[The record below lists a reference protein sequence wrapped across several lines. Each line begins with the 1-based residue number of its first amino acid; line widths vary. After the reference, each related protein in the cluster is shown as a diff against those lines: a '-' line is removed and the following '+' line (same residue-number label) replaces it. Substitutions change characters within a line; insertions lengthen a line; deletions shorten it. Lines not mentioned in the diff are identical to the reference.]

1 MPTENSHTKKQKVVD
16 LPKLAQEAWEHY
28 RNYLDSMEGGED
40 DEEEQN
46 EEGDIDELQAIIDLV
61 EPHLRL
67 DNTSQNPVE
76 AAEVADSPWKSV
88 VDLLPV
94 LVSVA
99 YNNLAEAAIAEYL
112 HMVEHTK
119 NMNENTKED
128 NEAVILAEKAKNVQ
142 SLLQKSLQAFGG
154 NAATWSM
161 GANFGRMSHRL
172 SLATTREW
180 YEKAVVWAVRIRAQ
194 AVTLLEDETIED
206 PLLKEWTEL
215 MLLNHMVG
223 VEFEDDEEDENDS
236 DDEDIDQDEKE
247 NDEAEEEGHYS
258 VSAVEATARFMCAML
273 WSMQGDHD
281 KAASHLQHFD
291 VTHRLH
297 PNVWNIAELAPAL
310 SSPPKAAPLVF
321 KPDSGVLPKH
331 LYNGMKT
338 VFAPDSAY
346 WKESNYAGRGYYSF
360 FMEYDPTASFV
371 PQNLIEDVIV
381 NHLLPR
387 AQQTLDMSSSAEG
400 VSDEENKTIC
410 GFEWWTH
417 TRPIQANLG
426 HNLHFDT
433 DESILAQ
440 EGKVTHPILSS
451 VLYVTGGDDPKER
464 PSGSTILLDQTPDS
478 TAVAEYCWQGTP
490 HDNSFMIFPGNLLH
504 GVLPCPGKAEPE
516 SDGNNKTAELWN
528 DWIEPK
534 DGTAT
539 EDVVNRL
546 TFMVGFW
553 TRNVPAGMKD
563 RRLYGPCG
571 PLPPATEEHSWVQ
584 QISKGYADNG
594 KGVAASKAASE
605 PMVPTAL
612 PRVSPAWE
620 VLPSSTKLR
629 AAPATKGGKSPKEQ
643 TDTLKIPYGIDH
655 RFFVKDA
662 PKCFRDSLFEDKKDC
677 EVDGDSDG

>member
-1 MPTENSHTKKQKVVD
+1 MTTENSTSKKQKVVD

-28 RNYLDSMEGGED
+28 RNYLDSMEDGED
-40 DEEEQN
+40 
-46 EEGDIDELQAIIDLV
+46 EGDIDELQAIIDLL
-61 EPHLRL
+61 EPYLQL
-67 DNTSQNPVE
+67 DGKSPNPAE
-76 AAEVADSPWKSV
+76 AAEVATPWKSV

-112 HMVEHTK
+112 HTVEHTK
-119 NMNENTKED
+119 NNENRKEE
-128 NEAVILAEKAKNVQ
+128 NEAVLLSEKAKNVQ
-142 SLLQKSLQAFGG
+142 TLLQKSLRAFSG

-180 YEKAVVWAVRIRAQ
+180 YEMAVSCASSIRAQ

-223 VEFEDDEEDENDS
+223 VEFEDDDEEDNNYDNY
-236 DDEDIDQDEKE
+236 EDNNKGDKQI
-247 NDEAEEEGHYS
+247 DEAEEEGHYS

-281 KAASHLQHFD
+281 KAVSHLQHFD

-297 PNVWNIAELAPAL
+297 PNVWNIAQSAPTL
-310 SSPPKAAPLVF
+310 SPPPKAAPLVF

-331 LYNGMKT
+331 LYDGMRK
-338 VFAPDSAY
+338 VFAPDAPY
-346 WKESNYAGRGYYSF
+346 WKESNYAERGYYSF
-360 FMEYDPTASFV
+360 FMEHDPTASFV
-371 PQNLIEDVIV
+371 PRNLIEDVIV

-387 AQQTLDMSSSAEG
+387 AQQTLDMSPTEG
-400 VSDEENKTIC
+400 EDDEEHNTIC

-433 DESILAQ
+433 DEAILAQ

-464 PSGSTILLDQTPDS
+464 PSGSTIVLEQTPDS

-490 HDNSFMIFPGNLLH
+490 HDNSFMVFPGNWLH
-504 GVLPCPGKAEPE
+504 GVLPCPGKTELE
-516 SDGNNKTAELWN
+516 EDGGASKETTVLWN

-534 DGTAT
+534 EGAAT

-563 RRLYGPCG
+563 RRMYGPCG

-584 QISKGYADNG
+584 QISRGYAGNG
-594 KGVAASKAASE
+594 KGGDDDFCKAAS
-605 PMVPTAL
+605 MVPTAL

-620 VLPSSTKLR
+620 VLPSREVR
-629 AAPATKGGKSPKEQ
+629 AAPTNGNNDKSPEEDQ
-643 TDTLKIPYGIDH
+643 DTLTIPYGIDH
-655 RFFVKDA
+655 RFFVKGA
-662 PKCFRDSLFEDKKDC
+662 PTCFRDSLFEDKEDD
-677 EVDGDSDG
+677 DGGD